1 MSNSKPIY
9 TIAKELDVDSSSVL
23 LACKTLGIFAKAS
36 SKRLNKDELDK
47 VINYFKS
54 GKNVPFETIEV
65 SDINSLNKS
74 HSKTK
79 NIESSQSNESYFPN
93 RLIG

>member
-1 MSNSKPIY
+1 MSSSKPIY
-9 TIAKELDVDSSSVL
+9 SIAKELNVNSNSVL
-23 LACKTLGIFAKAS
+23 LACKTLGILAKAS
-36 SKRLNKDELDK
+36 SKRLNKEELEK

-65 SDINSLNKS
+65 TDINSLNNTN
-74 HSKTK
+74 SKTK
-79 NIESSQSNESYFPN
+79 NIEKVHSSVNYFPN